1 MAKKTNTP
9 KNPKT
14 TVKASESVKEVEAKT
29 ELTQPISEEFTGGE
43 LLVDIKTIEVAK
55 LAPAPA
61 KTFIENMSVMEL
73 VWLEKACATVCK
85 KYETTARLDLENNKK
100 LTEFS
105 KYYKNILNVLE
116 DRVREVCLLLE

>member
-9 KNPKT
+9 KKNKD
-14 TVKASESVKEVEAKT
+14 TVVIPDGAQGVNT
-29 ELTQPISEEFTGGE
+29 DLTQPVSEEFIGGE
-43 LLVDIKTIEVAK
+43 LLVDINTIEVAK

-61 KTFIENMSVMEL
+61 KTFIENMSLMEL

>member
-1 MAKKTNTP
+1 MVKKNNTP
-9 KNPKT
+9 KKNKD
-14 TVKASESVKEVEAKT
+14 TVVIPDGAQGVNT
-29 ELTQPISEEFTGGE
+29 DLTQPVSQEFTGGE
-43 LLVDIKTIEVAK
+43 LLVDIKTVEVAK

-61 KTFIENMSVMEL
+61 KTFIENMSLMEL